1 MCFTDRRAILLGA
14 AVFAAGCADARQ
26 AETAQTPTPA
36 EMEGPFFPPD
46 TAIEN
51 DVDLTR
57 LAGHSERAA
66 GQVIEVRGRVLDAR
80 GAPITGAKLELWQAN
95 AAGRYAHPEDPA
107 TQPLDPNFQ
116 GYALLQTGAD
126 GAFSFTTIKPGAY
139 NSPIGV
145 RTPHL
150 HWKIGAGAHVLT
162 TQMYFPGEAQNET
175 DGLMRAMGDPVRS
188 LIAASA
194 AAQEAGAQG
203 FTWDVVMAA

>member
-1 MCFTDRRAILLGA
+1 MHATHRRAVLLGA
-14 AVFAAGCADARQ
+14 AGLAAACADARQ

-36 EMEGPFFPPD
+36 EMAGPFFPVD

-51 DVDLTR
+51 DIDLTR
-57 LAGHSERAA
+57 LAGRSERAA
-66 GQVIEVRGRVLDAR
+66 GQVIEVRGRVVDAR
-80 GAPITGAKLELWQAN
+80 GAPITNARLELWQAN

-116 GYALLQTGAD
+116 GYALMQTGAD
-126 GAFSFTTIKPGAY
+126 GVFRFTTVKPGAY
-139 NSPIGV
+139 NSPVGI

-150 HWKIGAGAHVLT
+150 HWKVAAGTRVLT

-175 DGLMRAMGDPVRS
+175 DGLMRAMGDPARA

-194 AAQEAGAQG
+194 TAQEQGALGYAWTIVLAG
-203 FTWDVVMAA
+203 